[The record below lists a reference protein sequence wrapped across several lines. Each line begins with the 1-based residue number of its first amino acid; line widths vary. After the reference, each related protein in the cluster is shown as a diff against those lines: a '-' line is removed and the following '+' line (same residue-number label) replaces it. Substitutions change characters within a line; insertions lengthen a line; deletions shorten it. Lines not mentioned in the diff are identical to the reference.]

1 MNPDIV
7 EVLEADS
14 VCASEIVKVVVEAVR
29 RGVYDCREV
38 DEIVARHRIAALTA
52 ARPAILEEAAGI
64 AEGYNFGPVRDDRDS
79 ARNATAQTI
88 ATALRA
94 AGAIEA
100 GDHLTDRPAP

>member
-7 EVLEADS
+7 EVVEADS

-52 ARPAILEEAAGI
+52 ARPAILEEVVAI
-64 AEGYNFGPVRDDRDS
+64 AYDAITDGEL
-79 ARNATAQTI
+79 AREVATAI
-88 ATALRA
+88 RA
-94 AGAIEA
+94 AGRDGA
-100 GDHLTDRPAP
+100 